1 MLFIILE
8 WREGETKGEEGRER
22 QGLSGSFFF
31 QLLVALL
38 FLEASRIV
46 ISVFLTDNSI
56 MLCNN
61 MS

>member
-1 MLFIILE
+1 ME
-8 WREGETKGEEGRER
+8 RGGDKGRGREG
-22 QGLSGSFFF
+22 QGLSGSFFLF